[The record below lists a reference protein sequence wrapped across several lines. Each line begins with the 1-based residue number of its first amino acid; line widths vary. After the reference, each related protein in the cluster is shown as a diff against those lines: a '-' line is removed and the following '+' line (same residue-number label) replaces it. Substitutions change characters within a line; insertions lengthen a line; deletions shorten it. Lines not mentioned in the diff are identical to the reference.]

1 MKKLLLMFVTGVMAS
16 VAVGAEAEP
25 FKAVLTQ
32 AGELSAVLGDQ
43 VNVIDAVEVE
53 GPMNEAD
60 FHTLCLAGYC
70 GNLRSVDLSGAQPEG
85 NVIPAQAFWIDLK
98 STPVEGARQRSLIS
112 TVILPEQVTEI
123 GILAFNDLQL
133 KNLQWPTSLKT
144 IGKAAFANSI
154 DAEIEVLA
162 LPAEVETIGEDA
174 FTYSNAKRV
183 VLPESIKHIGGQA
196 FSSSKV
202 EEINLPEGLETIGEH
217 AFFWTNLKSV
227 SIPASVTSLGSGAFS
242 WCQEL
247 KEAVLPEGMT
257 SVPAELFSGCEN
269 LVSVNMPSTVV
280 SIGESAFSAC
290 PAIESM
296 TLPEGLAS
304 IGRNTFFRCNFKTLD
319 IRCADDVVKPQMFAG
334 MDRLESVTIPD
345 SWEQL
350 REGLFMNCGL
360 REVTLPAQL
369 KTVDKEAFMGCV
381 NLTSVTLPE
390 GLESVGE
397 SAFSYCRLQK
407 LELPASV
414 TSLAAGSFAL
424 GVWGDVYSLNPVP
437 PVCDDQNMLMGAY
450 GNTLYVPVGS
460 KDAYAGAYGW
470 ELFNNIAE
478 YDPSAIGDIAA
489 DGDAAVK
496 VSGGAIVVS
505 GGAFEV
511 YTADGRLVAGGMAD
525 GETQVAATPGIY
537 VVRVGDTTAKV
548 AL

>member
-16 VAVGAEAEP
+16 VAVGAQAEP

-85 NVIPAQAFWIDLK
+85 NVIPAKAFWIHLQ
-98 STPVEGARQRSLIS
+98 SNPVEGARNQSLIS
-112 TVILPEQVTEI
+112 TVILPDQITEI
-123 GILAFNDLQL
+123 GMLAFN
-133 KNLQWPTSLKT
+133 NLPLTDFKFPASLKS
-144 IGKAAFANSI
+144 IGQSAFSGTL
-154 DAEIEVLA
+154 EWKEETLVLPDQ
-162 LPAEVETIGEDA
+162 LETIGYRA
-174 FTYSNAKRV
+174 FSHKDFKKV
-183 VLPESIKHIGGQA
+183 VLPASIKEIGELA
-196 FSSSKV
+196 FSQCLV
-202 EEINLPEGLETIGEH
+202 EEINLPEGLETIGRH
-217 AFFWTNLKSV
+217 AFFWTDLKSV

-290 PAIESM
+290 LAIESM
-296 TLPEGLAS
+296 TLPEGLALV
-304 IGRNTFFRCNFKTLD
+304 GRNAFFRCNFKTLD
-319 IRCADDVVKPQMFAG
+319 IHCADDVVKPQMFAG

-350 REGLFMNCGL
+350 QEGLFMNCGL

-460 KDAYAGAYGW
+460 KEAYAAAYGW

-489 DGDAAVK
+489 DGDAAVR

>member
-1 MKKLLLMFVTGVMAS
+1 MKKFLLMFVTGVMAS
-16 VAVGAEAEP
+16 VAIGAQAEP
-25 FKAVLTQ
+25 FKAVLNQ
-32 AGELSAVLGDQ
+32 AGELSAVIGDQ

-85 NVIPAQAFWIDLK
+85 NVIPAKAFWIHLK
-98 STPVEGARQRSLIS
+98 SNPVEGARDRSLIS
-112 TVILPEQVTEI
+112 TVILPDQITEI
-123 GILAFNDLQL
+123 GMLAFNQL
-133 KNLQWPTSLKT
+133 PLTDFKFPASLKS
-144 IGKAAFANSI
+144 IGRYAFMNTL
-154 DAEIEVLA
+154 DWKEETLVLPDG
-162 LPAEVETIGEDA
+162 LETIGYGA
-174 FTYSNAKRV
+174 FSHKDFKKV
-183 VLPESIKHIGGQA
+183 VLPASIKEIGEQA
-196 FSSSKV
+196 FSQCLV
-202 EEINLPEGLETIGEH
+202 EEINLPEGLETIGRH
-217 AFFWTNLKSV
+217 AFYWTDLKSV
-227 SIPASVTSLGSGAFS
+227 SIPASVTSLGNGAFTA
-242 WCQEL
+242 CQEL

-290 PAIESM
+290 LAIESM

-304 IGRNTFFRCNFKTLD
+304 IGRNAFFRCNFKTLD

-334 MDRLESVTIPD
+334 MDRLESLTIPD
-345 SWEQL
+345 SWERL

-450 GNTLYVPVGS
+450 GNTLYVPAGS
-460 KDAYAGAYGW
+460 KEAYAGAYGW

-511 YTADGRLVAGGMAD
+511 YTADGRLVACGMAD